1 MKMLFILI
9 VECFHTLLNLIPKV
23 SASLASPQ
31 CQACLEI
38 MHIKCLVRNLVLRRH
53 LKHISCIHRHRIRR
67 VRDRRGTSGWIVS
80 LFDRGSLRLRVGQ
93 GFAQIHLRSRDETRT
108 RSF

>member
-9 VECFHTLLNLIPKV
+9 VEYCRTRLNLIPKV

-38 MHIKCLVRNLVLRRH
+38 MRIKCLVRNLALRRP

-67 VRDRRGTSGWIVS
+67 VRDRPGTS
-80 LFDRGSLRLRVGQ
+80 R
-93 GFAQIHLRSRDETRT
+93 
-108 RSF
+108 